1 MIMIK
6 GSIHQEDLTITNI
19 NASQIIGS
27 PVVRTP
33 HSPLPRVQD
42 RFLTGELRSCKLW
55 GAAET

>member
-1 MIMIK
+1 MIK

-19 NASQIIGS
+19 NATKIIGS

-33 HSPLPRVQD
+33 HSPLQRVQD

-55 GAAET
+55 GADKT